1 MQIYGFFSLRETL
14 AVSANAREIQ
24 AFSDVQIYYLMSDH
38 PEKGGLGYPPWFR
51 ERALRFLDGAAGETK
66 DERVQATA
74 ETFSVSASSIYA
86 WAARKRDEGTVE
98 TKARAGGVPR
108 SLSGVGDVL
117 LLLYMGTRCSVIVF
131 TRIGLRLVA
140 YPNVTK
146 AKYAY
151 WVGGALGQPV
161 SEEMIGDALNRMRVT
176 RKHIHKTAV
185 EQDPLRFAVSALRTT
200 RLVFGRNVLFET
212 CAPPW
217 GFKGVSLPRLVDV
230 DESFALLCEADRTTG
245 YAFIGQRAE
254 IVSTYTKGT
263 RYNIMLAVG
272 YTGLV
277 NYWIHRENCTGEVR
291 FVVFHVVLV

>member
-1 MQIYGFFSLRETL
+1 VRIYGFFSLRETL
-14 AVSANAREIQ
+14 ALSANAHEIQ

-98 TKARAGGVPR
+98 TKAHAGGVPR

-185 EQDPLRFAVSALRTT
+185 EQDPLRFALFLHCGRQETLAMLCLLQKCAVRDLRSALGIQR
-200 RLVFGRNVLFET
+200 RVVASARGRRRV
-212 CAPPW
+212 
-217 GFKGVSLPRLVDV
+217 
-230 DESFALLCEADRTTG
+230 
-245 YAFIGQRAE
+245 IRA
-254 IVSTYTKGT
+254 
-263 RYNIMLAVG
+263 AV
-272 YTGLV
+272 
-277 NYWIHRENCTGEVR
+277 RC
-291 FVVFHVVLV
+291 

>member
-1 MQIYGFFSLRETL
+1 
-14 AVSANAREIQ
+14 
-24 AFSDVQIYYLMSDH
+24 MSDH

-98 TKARAGGVPR
+98 TKAHAGCVPR
-108 SLSGVGDVL
+108 SLRGMGDVL

-185 EQDPLRFAVSALRTT
+185 EQDPLRFACFCIADDETCVWQKCAVRDLRSALGIQR
-200 RLVFGRNVLFET
+200 RVAASARGRRRV
-212 CAPPW
+212 
-217 GFKGVSLPRLVDV
+217 
-230 DESFALLCEADRTTG
+230 
-245 YAFIGQRAE
+245 IRA
-254 IVSTYTKGT
+254 
-263 RYNIMLAVG
+263 AVRG
-272 YTGLV
+272 
-277 NYWIHRENCTGEVR
+277 
-291 FVVFHVVLV
+291 